1 MTARGGKNPALTLLL
16 WDVALPLAAYYGLRL
31 AGQSEQVSLLA
42 GAAIAACRIAWV
54 AVRDRSFDGFAALLA
69 GVLGVGLVLSL
80 FTGDA
85 RFLLLKESFGTAAA
99 GIVLLVSCFSRTPMM
114 LIAVRA
120 GSSAAKRAELDR
132 LAGEVPGFRRAF
144 TRMSAVW
151 GVALLLEA
159 VVRVPLVYTLS
170 ADVMNGLSV
179 VLLIVVIGGLSL
191 WSVRYAGKVLATGGG
206 PPGPRTP
213 APLR

>member
-1 MTARGGKNPALTLLL
+1 MRAGLVTARSKNPTLSLLL

-42 GAAIAACRIAWV
+42 GAGVAAARIAWV

-80 FTGDA
+80 VTGDA
-85 RFLLLKESFGTAAA
+85 KFLLLKESFGTATAA
-99 GIVLLVSCFSRTPMM
+99 IVLLLSCLSRTPMV
-114 LIAVRA
+114 LVAVRA
-120 GSSAAKRAELDR
+120 GSSAAKRAEIDR
-132 LAGEVPGFRRAF
+132 LTDEVPGFRRAF

-159 VVRVPLVYTLS
+159 AIRVPLVYTLP
-170 ADVMNGLSV
+170 ADVMNALSV
-179 VLLIVVIGGLSL
+179 VLLLAVVGGLSL
-191 WSVRYAGKVLATGGG
+191 WSVRYAEKVQKKHAVT
-206 PPGPRTP
+206 T
-213 APLR
+213 

>member
-1 MTARGGKNPALTLLL
+1 MTARRGRNPTLVLLL

-42 GAAIAACRIAWV
+42 GAAIAAFRIVWV

-85 RFLLLKESFGTAAA
+85 RFLLLKESFGTATA
-99 GIVLLVSCFSRTPMM
+99 GIVLLVSCFSRTPMV

-120 GSSAAKRAELDR
+120 GSSVAKRAEIDR

-151 GVALLLEA
+151 GVALLVEA

-170 ADVMNGLSV
+170 ADVMNGVSV
-179 VLLIVVIGGLSL
+179 VLLIAVIGGLSL

>member
-1 MTARGGKNPALTLLL
+1 MTARGGRNPTLVLLL

-42 GAAIAACRIAWV
+42 GAAIAAFRIVWV

-85 RFLLLKESFGTAAA
+85 RFLLLKESFGTATA
-99 GIVLLVSCFSRTPMM
+99 GIVLLVSCFSRTPMV

-120 GSSAAKRAELDR
+120 GSSVAKRAEIDR

-151 GVALLLEA
+151 GVALLVEA

-170 ADVMNGLSV
+170 ADVMNGVSV
-179 VLLIVVIGGLSL
+179 VLLIAVIGGLSL

>member
-1 MTARGGKNPALTLLL
+1 MTARGRNPALALLL
-16 WDVALPLAAYYGLRL
+16 WDVAVPLAAYYGLRL

-42 GAAIAACRIAWV
+42 GAVLAAVRIAWV
-54 AVRDRSFDGFAALLA
+54 AVRDRCFDGFAALLA

-80 FTGDA
+80 VTGDA
-85 RFLLLKESFGTAAA
+85 KFLLLKESFGTATAA
-99 GIVLLVSCFSRTPMM
+99 IVLLLSCFGRTPMV
-114 LIAVRA
+114 LVAVRA

-132 LAGEVPGFRRAF
+132 LTGEIPALRRAF

-159 VVRVPLVYTLS
+159 AVRVPLVYTLP

-179 VLLIVVIGGLSL
+179 VLLLAVIGGLSL
-191 WSVRYAGKVLATGGG
+191 WSVRYAGKIQERHAVAV
-206 PPGPRTP
+206 
-213 APLR
+213 

>member
-1 MTARGGKNPALTLLL
+1 MTARGKNPTLSLLL

-42 GAAIAACRIAWV
+42 GAGVAAARIAWV

-80 FTGDA
+80 VTGDA
-85 RFLLLKESFGTAAA
+85 KFLLLKESFATATAA
-99 GIVLLVSCFSRTPMM
+99 IVLLLSCFGRTPMV
-114 LIAVRA
+114 LVAVRA
-120 GSSAAKRAELDR
+120 GSSAAKRAEIER
-132 LAGEVPGFRRAF
+132 LGDEVPAFRRAF

-159 VVRVPLVYTLS
+159 AVRVPLVYTLS
-170 ADVMNGLSV
+170 ADVMNALSV
-179 VLLIVVIGGLSL
+179 FLLLAVIGGLSL
-191 WSVRYAGKVLATGGG
+191 WSARYAE
-206 PPGPRTP
+206 RI
-213 APLR
+213 LRKHTVAA

>member
-1 MTARGGKNPALTLLL
+1 MTGHGRNPTLSLLL

-42 GAAIAACRIAWV
+42 GAVVAAARIAWV
-54 AVRDRSFDGFAALLA
+54 AVRDRSFDGFAVLLA

-80 FTGDA
+80 VSGDA
-85 RFLLLKESFGTAAA
+85 KFLLLKESFATATAA
-99 GIVLLVSCFSRTPMM
+99 IVLLVSCFSRTPMV
-114 LIAVRA
+114 LVAVRA
-120 GSSAAKRAELDR
+120 GSSAAKRAEIDR
-132 LAGEVPGFRRAF
+132 LTGEVPAFRRAF

-170 ADVMNGLSV
+170 ADVMNALSV
-179 VLLIVVIGGLSL
+179 VLLIAVIGGLSL
-191 WSVRYAGKVLATGGG
+191 WSVRYAEKIQKKHSVT
-206 PPGPRTP
+206 T
-213 APLR
+213 

>member
-1 MTARGGKNPALTLLL
+1 MTARGSRNPALTLLL

-42 GAAIAACRIAWV
+42 GAAIAAFRIAWA

-85 RFLLLKESFGTAAA
+85 RFLLLKESFGTATA

-120 GSSAAKRAELDR
+120 GSSVAKRAEIDR

-179 VLLIVVIGGLSL
+179 VLLIAVIGGLSL

-206 PPGPRTP
+206 QPGPRTP

>member
-1 MTARGGKNPALTLLL
+1 MTARGKNPTLSLLL

-42 GAAIAACRIAWV
+42 GAGLAAARIAWV

-80 FTGDA
+80 VTGDA
-85 RFLLLKESFGTAAA
+85 NFLLLKESFATATAAL
-99 GIVLLVSCFSRTPMM
+99 VLLLSCFSRTPMV
-114 LIAVRA
+114 LVAVRA
-120 GSSAAKRAELDR
+120 GSSAAKRAEIDR
-132 LAGEVPGFRRAF
+132 LGDEVPAFRRAF

-159 VVRVPLVYTLS
+159 AIRVPLVYTLP
-170 ADVMNGLSV
+170 ADVMNALSV
-179 VLLIVVIGGLSL
+179 ILLLAVIGGLSL
-191 WSVRYAGKVLATGGG
+191 WSVRYAERIQRKHAVAT
-206 PPGPRTP
+206 
-213 APLR
+213 

>member
-1 MTARGGKNPALTLLL
+1 MTGHGRNPTLSLLL

-42 GAAIAACRIAWV
+42 GAVVAAARIAWV

-80 FTGDA
+80 VSGDA
-85 RFLLLKESFGTAAA
+85 KFLLLKESFATATAA
-99 GIVLLVSCFSRTPMM
+99 IVLLVSCFSRTPMV
-114 LIAVRA
+114 LVAVRA
-120 GSSAAKRAELDR
+120 GSSAAKRAEIDR
-132 LAGEVPGFRRAF
+132 LTGEVPAFRRAF

-159 VVRVPLVYTLS
+159 AVRVPLVYTLS
-170 ADVMNGLSV
+170 ADVMNALSV
-179 VLLIVVIGGLSL
+179 VLLIAVIGGLSL
-191 WSVRYAGKVLATGGG
+191 WSVRYAEKIQRKHSVT
-206 PPGPRTP
+206 T
-213 APLR
+213 

>member
-1 MTARGGKNPALTLLL
+1 MTARGGRNPALALLL

-42 GAAIAACRIAWV
+42 GAAIAAFRIAWV

-85 RFLLLKESFGTAAA
+85 RFLLLKESFGTSTA

-120 GSSAAKRAELDR
+120 GSSVAKRAEIDR

-159 VVRVPLVYTLS
+159 LVRVPLVYTLS

-179 VLLIVVIGGLSL
+179 VLLIAVIGGLSL

-206 PPGPRTP
+206 QPGPRTP